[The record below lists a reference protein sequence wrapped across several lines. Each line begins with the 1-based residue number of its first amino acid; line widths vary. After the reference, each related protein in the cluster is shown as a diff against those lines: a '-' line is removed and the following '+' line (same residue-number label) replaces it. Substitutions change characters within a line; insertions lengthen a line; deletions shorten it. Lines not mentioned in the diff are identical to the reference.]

1 MPRTSLRRVVAL
13 WVDEGLL
20 LILSSSIY
28 RSYSRLE
35 RYSNE
40 YSDGFGRP
48 IVSGVVRLGKSRGGI
63 NLYQCTPRH
72 RVRSASA
79 TGSLRSRFMV
89 LTSPL

>member
-1 MPRTSLRRVVAL
+1 MPRTSLRRVAL

-48 IVSGVVRLGKSRGGI
+48 MVSGEVRLGKSRGGI